1 MLTIRWMRDG
11 RARTVPLSALA
22 DALAG
27 DGYVW
32 IDLSAPTPEER
43 AVLDHPAL
51 ALDPFAREDIL
62 EDTHLPKLD
71 VHDDHLL
78 LVVHAVEVERS
89 AVELVTVELDIA
101 VGDHWILTHHARA
114 LHTVAAVGDMV
125 DRGLPGLD
133 RPALVV
139 HRILDV
145 MDDVFVPFLDLMGQR
160 LDLVEEDVLE
170 TPTSATRS
178 EIFALRRDLITL
190 RRISVPQ
197 AEVVRQLSREQV
209 PMFTAGDRALFR
221 DVYDHIHR
229 LAEVSEAYRQL
240 VESAYDMYRSV
251 RDDETNRRL
260 TVLTMVSTILL
271 PITVLAGIYGMNF
284 EHMPELD
291 ERWAYPTLW
300 GLFGVILVGGLLLFR
315 RWGWLGRGAE
325 DEQMARRRSLVE
337 RIEVPVLGQV
347 LKVPAYGTRFAVRSG
362 RLAVRGGGRLLSRL
376 LGRRRRSPPP
386 PG

>member
-11 RARTVPLSALA
+11 RARTIPLSALA

-51 ALDPFAREDIL
+51 SLDPFAREDIL

-89 AVELVTVELDIA
+89 AVELATGELDIA
-101 VGDHWILTHHARA
+101 VGDDWMLTHHARA
-114 LHTVAAVGDMV
+114 LHPVAAVGEMV

-170 TPTSATRS
+170 TPTAATRS

-197 AEVVRQLSREQV
+197 AEVIRQLSREQV

-260 TVLTMVSTILL
+260 TVLTMVSTVLL

-291 ERWAYPTLW
+291 ERWAYPALW
-300 GLFGVILVGGLLLFR
+300 GVFGAIITGGLLLFR
-315 RWGWLGRGAE
+315 RWGWLGGGAE
-325 DEQMARRRSLVE
+325 DEQMAKRRSLVE

-362 RLAVRGGGRLLSRL
+362 RLAVRGGGRLVSRL
-376 LGRRRRSPPP
+376 LGRRRRPPP
-386 PG
+386 PPS